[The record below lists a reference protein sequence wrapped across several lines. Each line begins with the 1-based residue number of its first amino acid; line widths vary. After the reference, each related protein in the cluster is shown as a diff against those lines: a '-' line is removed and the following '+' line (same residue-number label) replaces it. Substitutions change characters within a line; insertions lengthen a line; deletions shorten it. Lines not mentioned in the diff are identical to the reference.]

1 MMFHAGRGFYTLH
14 LLPLLG
20 SQDKKKIREWQKN
33 TCSKA
38 LTIRWMASVPY
49 SALMKTSS
57 SSTLKIVKP
66 ATNRTGDF
74 KTISVHTVSALFK
87 NGIIYFNPV
96 PLQLSDLSP
105 SGHRIKE
112 DYKRLTFPSHHLM
125 DDHQHNN
132 AILYSSVFSSSA
144 QHRILPQG
152 SLPPRA

>member
-1 MMFHAGRGFYTLH
+1 
-14 LLPLLG
+14 
-20 SQDKKKIREWQKN
+20 
-33 TCSKA
+33 
-38 LTIRWMASVPY
+38 MASVPY

-105 SGHRIKE
+105 SAHRIKE
-112 DYKRLTFPSHHLM
+112 HYEHLKFPSHHLM
-125 DDHQHNN
+125 DNHQYNKT
-132 AILYSSVFSSSA
+132 ILYSSV
-144 QHRILPQG
+144 
-152 SLPPRA
+152 